1 MLHLPPSRK
10 FRNRL
15 RLSAFTFRLLLK
27 HYYLNRSF
35 IDNMKNPFILI
46 NTSRVKVV
54 STVDL
59 IDGLS
64 SGKIRGAALDVL
76 ENEQFSLYTTKEK
89 EVHEA
94 LMAF

>member
-1 MLHLPPSRK
+1 M
-10 FRNRL
+10 
-15 RLSAFTFRLLLK
+15 
-27 HYYLNRSF
+27 
-35 IDNMKNPFILI
+35 
-46 NTSRVKVV
+46 V

-64 SGKIRGAALDVL
+64 SGKIRGATLDVL

-94 LMAF
+94 LMAFEDRVLITPHIAGWTKSQNTCYLRCFWINSAISCKRITLALTYFTAG